1 MPPFFGGRFQR
12 SNNSCGLAKYQ
23 TTNKKRP
30 AMNNIK
36 LTSLRILSPR
46 GVSTEL
52 VNVRNVSM
60 PL

>member
-1 MPPFFGGRFQR
+1 MR
-12 SNNSCGLAKYQ
+12 SFSGADSKEVITTYGLAKYQ
-23 TTNKKRP
+23 TTNNKRP
-30 AMNNIK
+30 AMKSNK

-52 VNVRNVSM
+52 EYVRNVSM